1 MEDEDREEEG
11 EDIMDEG
18 EEDSEYSSL
27 ISKAPEWS
35 VGVILY
41 NGNAYPLAK
50 SKYKRSEYY
59 FSTSWRPVA
68 KNVKGDVIIL
78 RDGKVSKYRISRHG
92 DKYLQ
97 VQVVSSTDETEA

>member
-1 MEDEDREEEG
+1 MEDEDRYEEEPENEEADEESTDK
-11 EDIMDEG
+11 EDL
-18 EEDSEYSSL
+18 SSL
-27 ISKAPEWS
+27 VNKAPDWS

-59 FSTSWRPVA
+59 FSPSWRPVA
-68 KNVKGDVIIL
+68 KNVNGEVVVL
-78 RDGKVSKYRISRHG
+78 RDGKVSKYKISRHG

-97 VQVVSSTDETEA
+97 VVLV

>member
-1 MEDEDREEEG
+1 MEDEDRYEEEPENEEINEESDG
-11 EDIMDEG
+11 GSIGSED
-18 EEDSEYSSL
+18 YLSL
-27 ISKAPEWS
+27 IDKAPEWS

-59 FSTSWRPVA
+59 FSPSWRPVA
-68 KNVKGDVIIL
+68 KNVNGEVVVL
-78 RDGKVSKYRISRHG
+78 RDGKVSKYKISRRG

-97 VQVVSSTDETEA
+97 VVLV

>member
-1 MEDEDREEEG
+1 MFHVMEDVDRYEEEP
-11 EDIMDEG
+11 ENEG
-18 EEDSEYSSL
+18 NDVDTDNENYASL
-27 ISKAPEWS
+27 VDKAPEWS

-50 SKYKRSEYY
+50 SKYRKSEYY
-59 FSTSWRPVA
+59 FSPSWRPVA
-68 KNVKGDVIIL
+68 KNVSGEVVVL

-97 VQVVSSTDETEA
+97 VVLV